1 MKAPDYTAIYDPDT
15 DFDARFTL
23 ATGRRVARWLRPGD
37 RVLELGC
44 ATGLMTGML
53 TGDGRSVLAVDRSE
67 AYLERLRGRG
77 LAGVATLHADFEEL
91 GDVGRFDHVVLT
103 SVLHEVDDPARLLAI
118 VARQHLA
125 EDGLVHVS
133 LQNPLSLH
141 RLVALEMGLIE
152 SLAERSDRGV
162 RFGTQRLWLAD
173 EVVEL
178 AASAGL
184 HERHREGV
192 FLKPLA
198 NGQMA
203 QLDPAVLDG
212 LERAARHLPAHGAM
226 NLFAF
231 GRAG

>member
-1 MKAPDYTAIYDPDT
+1 VTALDYTEIYDPET

-53 TGDGRSVLAVDRSE
+53 AGDGRSVLAVDRSE
-67 AYLERLRGRG
+67 PYLERLRARR
-77 LAGVATLHADFEEL
+77 LAGVEALAADLREL

-103 SVLHEVDDPARLLAI
+103 SVLHEVDDPVALLAG
-118 VARQHLA
+118 VAEERLA
-125 EDGLVHVS
+125 RGGLVHVS

-141 RLVALEMGLIE
+141 RLVALEMGLIDG
-152 SLAERSDRGV
+152 LTERSDRGV
-162 RFGTQRLWLAD
+162 RFGTQRLYRAD
-173 EVVEL
+173 EVAEL
-178 AASAGL
+178 AARAGL
-184 HERHREGV
+184 EERHREGV

-198 NGQMA
+198 NDQMA
-203 QLDPAVLDG
+203 ALDPAVLDG

-231 GRAG
+231 GHAA

>member
-1 MKAPDYTAIYDPDT
+1 VALDYTEIYDPET
-15 DFDARFTL
+15 DFDARYTL

-44 ATGLMTGML
+44 ATGLMTAML
-53 TGDGRSVLAVDRSE
+53 TGEGRSVLAVDRSE
-67 AYLERLRGRG
+67 AYLARLRGRR
-77 LAGVATLHADFEEL
+77 LAGVEALLADFGAL

-103 SVLHEVDDPARLLAI
+103 SVLHEVDDPATLLAI
-118 VARQHLA
+118 VAEQRLA
-125 EDGLVHVS
+125 RGGLVHVS

-141 RLVALEMGLIE
+141 RLVALEMGLID
-152 SLAERSDRGV
+152 SLTERSDRGL
-162 RFGTQRLWLAD
+162 RFGTRRLWLAD
-173 EVVEL
+173 EVAAL
-178 AASAGL
+178 AVASGL
-184 HERHREGV
+184 EERHREGV

-203 QLDPAVLDG
+203 ELDAAVLDG

-231 GRAG
+231 GHAR